1 MNNNLE
7 EYIKNKRKEG
17 VDDQKIRSALI
28 ESGWKEEDIEGY
40 FSTEKKEDNE
50 YGGPIVFAYGKM
62 FGNFLD
68 FFKIAIIT
76 AVLAILPVNVFI
88 FLFSRV
94 DDFFQ
99 IVALVLILGILSL
112 ISITITEIGLIN
124 ISLNAKRKKKVGIDR
139 FFQNMNLI
147 LNVIIGRFLFH
158 AFVLF
163 LAGIAPLIAFLI
175 TRFTDLEVWIIFIG
189 VVVGL
194 FVYLWFFLRFLFF
207 SYFIIDEHLGP
218 VEGLKKSYGGTK
230 KKRVLF
236 FLFKLGV
243 ATIPFY
249 LVNSMLDFSTG
260 YIDFEMPIII
270 ISQLVVSI
278 GGVVAA
284 LANAYFYDEKIKMV
298 DKKKS

>member
-40 FSTEKKEDNE
+40 FRIEKKGDNE
-50 YGGPIVFAYGKM
+50 YDGPIVFAYGKM

-68 FFKIAIIT
+68 VFKIAIIT

-112 ISITITEIGLIN
+112 ISITIMEIGLIN

-147 LNVIIGRFLFH
+147 LNVIIGRFLFQ

-218 VEGLKKSYGGTK
+218 VEGLKKSYGETK

-270 ISQLVVSI
+270 INQLVVST
-278 GGVVAA
+278 GWVVAA